1 MLKHLE
7 ALCRLCGT
15 SGSEQEVRAYI
26 WQAVGELGTCQ
37 VDPLGNL
44 LVLRRG
50 RQGAGKTLM
59 LSAHMDEVG
68 MIVTSIRSDGS
79 LTFSPVGGVDP
90 FVMIGRQVLVGDQK
104 LPGVIGAKAVHKLT
118 AAQRDQA
125 PVCDALSIDI
135 GAADAEQAKRY
146 VRPGDLV
153 HFQPNYRRMGD
164 GMIAS
169 KALDDRAGCAIL
181 LDLLEREPEYDTWF
195 AFLVQEE
202 VGLRGA
208 MTAAY
213 TIAPDYAIVLETTT
227 ASDIPDVSG
236 AKQVCRVGDGAVVSF
251 MDRSTLYDRELYRL
265 AFETGAQMQIPV
277 QTKTMIA
284 GGNDSGAIHISGKG
298 VRTLAISAPCRYLH
312 SPSCLLS
319 YQDLCA
325 CEQLAGAMMQRIW
338 QL

>member
-1 MLKHLE
+1 
-7 ALCRLCGT
+7 
-15 SGSEQEVRAYI
+15 
-26 WQAVGELGTCQ
+26 
-37 VDPLGNL
+37 
-44 LVLRRG
+44 
-50 RQGAGKTLM
+50 
-59 LSAHMDEVG
+59 
-68 MIVTSIRSDGS
+68 
-79 LTFSPVGGVDP
+79 
-90 FVMIGRQVLVGDQK
+90 MIGRQVLVGDAK
-104 LPGVIGAKAVHKLT
+104 LPGVIGAKAVHKLS
-118 AAQRDQA
+118 AAQRNQA
-125 PVCDALSIDI
+125 PTCDALSIDI
-135 GAADAEQAKRY
+135 GAVDAEQAKRY
-146 VRPGDLV
+146 VRPGDFV
-153 HFQPNYRRMGD
+153 HFLPNYRSMGD

-181 LDLLEREPEYDTWF
+181 LDLLEQEPEYDTWF

-208 MTAAY
+208 MAAAY

-236 AKQVCRVGDGAVVSF
+236 AKQVCRVGGGAVVSF

-265 AFETGAQMQIPV
+265 AFDTARREQIPV

-312 SPSCLLS
+312 SPSCVLA
-319 YQDLCA
+319 YKDLCA
-325 CEQLAGAMMQRIW
+325 CEQLAGAMMKEIH